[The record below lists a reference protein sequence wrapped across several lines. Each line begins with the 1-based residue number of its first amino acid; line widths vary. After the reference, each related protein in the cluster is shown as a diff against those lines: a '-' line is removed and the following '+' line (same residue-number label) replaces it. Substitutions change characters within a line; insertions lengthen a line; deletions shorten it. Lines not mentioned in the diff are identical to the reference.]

1 MEIKSASVETII
13 KKNMA
18 RHFNR
23 LSERLN
29 EINTAKIIMETL
41 SREFRFLEEDLIKE
55 CKEVRNDEKQ
65 QF

>member
-1 MEIKSASVETII
+1 MEVRKELIETII

-41 SREFRFLEEDLIKE
+41 SREFRFLEDDLIKE
-55 CKEVRNDEKQ
+55 CKEVRNDGKQ